1 MIFIGG
7 WPSINKLKLALE
19 HVAGFGARMGMAACG
34 AACGNFRNRGDGV
47 VAGRE
52 IELLQR
58 RALDAGLLGDGDTG
72 ARECHDGQS
81 EQNLFDHV
89 FSPCGESLAALARC
103 WKRPRRRGTY
113 RLIPSKLAA
122 MPRWN
127 SDQSKPS
134 ASAT

>member
-7 WPSINKLKLALE
+7 LAVDDELKFAFE
-19 HVAGFGARMGMAACG
+19 HVAGFGARMGMAAGG
-34 AACGNFRNRGDGV
+34 AARGNLRNRGDGV

-58 RALDAGLLGDGDTG
+58 RALDAGLLGDGDTD
-72 ARECHDGQS
+72 AAKATTA
-81 EQNLFDHV
+81 
-89 FSPCGESLAALARC
+89 SPSRIFLIMCFLPVGESLAAPARAGSGHAA
-103 WKRPRRRGTY
+103 RFY